1 MIRRPPRSTRMTTLF
16 PYTTLFRSELI
27 VDDRCDRAGIEGGA
41 CKICE
46 CAGKAVDDREHVRR
60 RRIERYKVAKYRK
73 QCTCH
78 RRNRLRDAIF
88 ISNPEVSQVDPQP
101 GNAHGLDRR

>member
-1 MIRRPPRSTRMTTLF
+1 MEKTHRSVETFGRLQR
-16 PYTTLFRSELI
+16 YILELI

-60 RRIERYKVAKYRK
+60 RRIESYKVAKYRK
-73 QCTCH
+73 QCTCN

-88 ISNPEVSQVDPQP
+88 ISNHEVSQVDPQP
-101 GNAHGLDRR
+101 GKDRKSVV

>member
-1 MIRRPPRSTRMTTLF
+1 MEKTHRSVETFGRLQR
-16 PYTTLFRSELI
+16 YILELI

-78 RRNRLRDAIF
+78 RRNRLRDAIL
-88 ISNPEVSQVDPQP
+88 ISNLAVSQVE
-101 GNAHGLDRR
+101 HGRASCRERVCHYV